1 MAVQFKL
8 LGAAGQEALAMLK
21 AEEKGDRD
29 LFLRKY
35 NHVKALRK
43 RKLRIGTAI

>member
-1 MAVQFKL
+1 
-8 LGAAGQEALAMLK
+8 MLK
-21 AEEKGDRD
+21 AGERGDRE

-43 RKLRIGTAI
+43 RSYELERQLTRILTSRA